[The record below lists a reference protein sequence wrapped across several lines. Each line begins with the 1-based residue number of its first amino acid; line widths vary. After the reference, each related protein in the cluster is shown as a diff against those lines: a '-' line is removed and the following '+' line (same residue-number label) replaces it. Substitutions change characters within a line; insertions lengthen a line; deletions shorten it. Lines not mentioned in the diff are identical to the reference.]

1 MTKRSMKKKT
11 LDLTD
16 GVGFEELNEY
26 EEILQDFKTILIT
39 SSNVLELF
47 PKITQEYTKQEK
59 IKIAKLAKTMTPEEI
74 KQVKQFSENFGK
86 QIKQIKKWP
95 ASISGKF
102 FFRNRPPAELVGMM
116 MNSHNIPRNTIPFV
130 NEMSLVY
137 LIINFEE
144 FLKNILRLTFKN
156 KPTMLS
162 TNKEMT
168 HEEILSF
175 DNIGEIRNRMIEKET
190 GDIISKDVEKIG
202 QHLQDFF
209 KLNLKHKKNW
219 NEFTERFYRRHI
231 IVHNNGIPDEKYRLK
246 IKRKIVKR
254 LDTDQ
259 KYMFESINIFH
270 DYAVTITKFF
280 EKKYLVIK
288 KTP

>member
-1 MTKRSMKKKT
+1 MKKKT
-11 LDLTD
+11 SELIG

-26 EEILQDFKTILIT
+26 EEILEDFKTVVIT
-39 SSNVLELF
+39 SSNVLDFF
-47 PKITQEYTKQEK
+47 PKITKEYTKQEK
-59 IKIAKLAKTMTPEEI
+59 IKIAKLAKTMTSKERR
-74 KQVKQFSENFGK
+74 QVKQFSENFGK
-86 QIKQIKKWP
+86 QIEQIKKWP

-102 FFRNRPPAELVGMM
+102 FFHNRPPAEFVSMVI
-116 MNSHNIPRNTIPFV
+116 NSYNIPRNTIPFV

-144 FLKNILRLTFKN
+144 FLKNVLRLTFKN

-162 TNKEMT
+162 TNKVMS

-175 DNIGEIRNRMIEKET
+175 DNIDKIRNRIIEKEI
-190 GDIISKDVEKIG
+190 DDLISKDIEKIG

-219 NEFTERFYRRHI
+219 NEFTERFYRRHV
-231 IVHNNGIPDEKYRLK
+231 IVHNNGIPDDRYRLK
-246 IKRKIVKR
+246 TKQKVVKR

-259 KYMFESINIFH
+259 KYVSKSINIFH

-280 EKKYLVIK
+280 ERKYSVIK
-288 KTP
+288 KIP